1 MIIDFAVRAPDEATF
16 WQAWENAGIV
26 GYDAEGNRVLAPE
39 YREIAISS
47 QTSDGWVPT
56 RDSGRVDEDGNAIM
70 EPVPGWHANVRVHGD
85 LALQMTAGLPQ
96 YDDDGNLLDVF
107 QRTHAVQVFGLTEQ
121 PADAVSGFPAGYR
134 NSTGVHYA
142 DTAHLKSPSN
152 VWA

>member
-26 GYDAEGNRVLAPE
+26 GYDAERNREFAAE

-56 RDSGRVDEDGNAIM
+56 RSDGEI
-70 EPVPGWHANVRVHGD
+70 VPGWHANVRVYGD

-96 YDDDGNLLDVF
+96 YDADGNLLDVF

-121 PADAVSGFPAGYR
+121 PTDPVSGFPAGYR